1 MKSTNNM
8 PIIDQLDEQIL
19 NQLLQDGRKS
29 FVEIG
34 KECNTPYETIIKRYK
49 EMKKQG
55 IIIGA
60 TNQINYRFYG
70 IRYMGTIAIDT
81 GEEDVEKLK
90 KYLNTIPNV
99 GSILTS
105 YKKYSLTAILYL
117 TTVQEFEEIKE
128 KIRRYSSITTLGI
141 NSNLWVD
148 IKNIPENLFLECPGQ
163 IKEADNN
170 GKRAEEFIEFDDID
184 IQLIDSLSKNARR
197 PFSKIAQEIG
207 TSVDTVIRRYER
219 LKRKKV
225 IKVVIQIDPRKV
237 GFQANASFYIS
248 IQSQGTVDA
257 VVSSLSKMRYVY
269 LITKIMGE
277 ADLFVLGAVKDFND
291 FFTLRDQIAK
301 LPFTRIIGAEIIDAP
316 TVFPGPSLHMSTF

>member
-1 MKSTNNM
+1 MSA
-8 PIIDQLDEQIL
+8 IDQLDEQIL
-19 NQLLQDGRKS
+19 SQLLQDGRKS
-29 FVEIG
+29 FVDIG

-70 IRYMGTIAIDT
+70 IKYMGTIAIDT

-90 KYLNTIPNV
+90 EFLNTTPNV

-117 TTVQEFEEIKE
+117 TNIQEFEEIKE
-128 KIRRYSSITTLGI
+128 KIRKYSSITTLGI
-141 NSNLWVD
+141 KSNLWVD
-148 IKNIPENLFLECPGQ
+148 IKNIPENLFLKCPEQ
-163 IKEADNN
+163 AKKEAGNN
-170 GKRAEEFIEFDDID
+170 VTREECIEFDDID
-184 IQLIDSLSKNARR
+184 IQLIDSLSKDARR

-219 LKRKKV
+219 LKKKKV

-237 GFQANASFYIS
+237 GFQATAAFYLS
-248 IQSQGTVDA
+248 IQSQGTVDT
-257 VVSSLSKMRYVY
+257 VVNSLSKMRYVY

-277 ADLFVLGAVKDFND
+277 ADLFVLSAVKDFND
-291 FFTLRDQIAK
+291 FFSLRDQIAK
-301 LPFTRIIGAEIIDAP
+301 LPFTRIVAAEINDVQN
-316 TVFPGPSLHMSTF
+316 VFPGPSLHMSTF